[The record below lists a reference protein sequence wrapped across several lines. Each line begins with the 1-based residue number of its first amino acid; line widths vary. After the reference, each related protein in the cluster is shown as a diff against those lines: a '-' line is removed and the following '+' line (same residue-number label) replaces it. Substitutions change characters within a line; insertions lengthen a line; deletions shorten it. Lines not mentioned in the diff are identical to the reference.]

1 MRAEA
6 GRRLP
11 RRARVPRGGWCLGA
25 GRAPQRWSANL
36 RGARA
41 WAGEAGG
48 VEGPEEGAG
57 EGPTTFVPRSP
68 GITDGAWDR
77 RDEAAVREAL
87 QQSDKSAARE
97 TRRLEVGRRTG
108 PLEVAGPLLG
118 RSLPQMQALA
128 EALGWKKFRGQQLH
142 TAVYKWGARDLD
154 GVRGL
159 SEEHVAQLTAAGV
172 TMGRAEIVQTVE
184 SKDGTCKFLLKLGD
198 GRVVETVGIPER
210 SASGGKRGKGGR
222 EEGASPSSPS
232 QGRLTV
238 CVSSQVG
245 CPMRCTFCATG
256 KGGFARSLLPHE
268 IVDQVLTVR
277 SHFDR
282 RVSNVVFMGMGEP
295 LLNLPNVL
303 AAFRAI
309 NEDIGIGARS
319 VTISTVG
326 VPNTLDRMAQEELQ
340 LTLAVSLHAPNQ
352 KLRETLVPS
361 AKAYPLPAL
370 LEDCKRY
377 FTKTGRRV
385 SFEYT
390 LMKGVNDGEDH
401 AKQLAALLSKS
412 GHRGAHVNLIPY
424 NPVAESDYARP
435 ESVNA
440 GKFKRVLEDLGIT
453 ASVRVTR
460 GLDAAA
466 ACGQLR
472 NEYQKAPMEEV
483 LPAGGAVVS
492 ALPS

>member
-1 MRAEA
+1 M
-6 GRRLP
+6 
-11 RRARVPRGGWCLGA
+11 
-25 GRAPQRWSANL
+25 
-36 RGARA
+36 
-41 WAGEAGG
+41 
-48 VEGPEEGAG
+48 
-57 EGPTTFVPRSP
+57 PRSP
-68 GITDGAWDR
+68 GITDGVWDR

-97 TRRLEVGRRTG
+97 ARRLEIGRRTG

-118 RSLPQMQALA
+118 RSLAQMQELA
-128 EALGWKKFRGQQLH
+128 EAMGWKKFRGQQLH
-142 TAVYKWGARDLD
+142 TGVYKWGARDL
-154 GVRGL
+154 GEVRGL
-159 SEEHVAQLTAAGV
+159 SAENRAQLTAAGV
-172 TMGRAEIVQTVE
+172 TVGRAEVVRTVE

-198 GRVVETVGIPER
+198 GRVVETVGIPEIT
-210 SASGGKRGKGGR
+210 RGSKGGA
-222 EEGASPSSPS
+222 EKGDGGEGAG
-232 QGRLTV
+232 GRLTV

-277 SHFDR
+277 DHFGR

-309 NEDIGIGARS
+309 NEDVGIGARS

-352 KLRETLVPS
+352 QLRESLVPS

-377 FTKTGRRV
+377 FAKTGRRV

-390 LMKGVNDGEDH
+390 LMKGVNDGDGH

-424 NPVAESDYARP
+424 NPVADSEYARP

-440 GKFKRVLEDLGIT
+440 GKFKRILEELGIT

-472 NEYQKAPMEEV
+472 NEYQKTPMGAEGEGGGDEAAAAP
-483 LPAGGAVVS
+483 
-492 ALPS
+492 ALS